1 MHHRP
6 WTTPCVISQSGR
18 QRNSEATFMGAGHA
32 IHPGSARVQS
42 SPASPTSG
50 SAQGTAGSV
59 AVSRRRARGNPLA
72 GVHAF
77 AGRPSTRRSLDS
89 AIVKLNEIA
98 EEDVGRRSHR
108 DSIRRFASVVEWTF
122 GVGLV
127 ARPQG
132 DSRTRRTCRARCFS
146 RRRLHTAAI
155 PREFPSALQ
164 ARAHGSPC
172 RNRRR
177 GP

>member
-1 MHHRP
+1 
-6 WTTPCVISQSGR
+6 
-18 QRNSEATFMGAGHA
+18 MGAGHA

-122 GVGLV
+122 GVGVV

-132 DSRTRRTCRARCFS
+132 DSRTGVLVARGASVAGDCIQPPFPGNSLQLCKPVLTEVHAGAGDEILDGARHEHLARRS
-146 RRRLHTAAI
+146 
-155 PREFPSALQ
+155 
-164 ARAHGSPC
+164 
-172 RNRRR
+172 
-177 GP
+177 